1 MSAFLRKPVLG
12 TGFTHGSAALVLAI
26 APAFW
31 AVFDLILVVTP

>member
-1 MSAFLRKPVLG
+1 MIALLRKPVLG
-12 TGFTHGSAALVLAI
+12 TGLTRGGAALIAAI

>member
-1 MSAFLRKPVLG
+1 MIAILRKPVLG
-12 TGFTHGSAALVLAI
+12 TGLTHGGAAMIVAI